1 MNRKTLILVSISA
14 VIVLFFLVK
23 PNKKSTEGNAKKA
36 NFPKIAV
43 GARELYDQATR
54 LKNGHDVIEAKKV
67 YQEILLNYPDMEN
80 IDTIQQELED
90 LNLNIILSNTPVA
103 GRTAVHEVVLGDTL
117 GKIAKKYGTTI
128 ELIKGNNS
136 LRSDIIRVGQKLR
149 VWMGKFNVLIDKS
162 QNRLILKDGNE
173 VVKSYIISTGEN
185 NATPVG
191 KFKITSK
198 LIDPVWFNR
207 GVVVPPESPE
217 NVLGTRWLGFD
228 LPGYGIHGT
237 IEPETIGKQV
247 TAGCIRMLNE
257 DVEELYRILIMGTE
271 VVIID

>member
-54 LKNGHDVIEAKKV
+54 LKNGHDVTEAKKV

-103 GRTAVHEVVLGDTL
+103 GRTAVHEVVPGDTL

-128 ELIKGNNS
+128 ELIKGNNN